1 MFGRSGSLSGQAKPS
16 PRRWTATPAVTVG
29 MPLPENYRAAS
40 MWRWAAALALAA
52 GCALAASGAH
62 AGTPPLP
69 LRDGVP
75 TLAPL
80 LGKIT
85 PAVVNISVATRTPRR
100 DNPLFRDPFFRR
112 FFDLPDDAPVRPR
125 QSAGSGVIV
134 DAVRGLVLTNHHVVA
149 GADAVMVTLKDKRR
163 FEAEVVGSDPGTD
176 IALLKIE
183 ADGLTALPFG
193 DSGALEVGDFV
204 IAIGNPFGLGQT
216 VTSGIVSALGRSGI
230 NVEGYEDFIQ
240 TDASINPGNSG
251 GALVNL
257 HGELIGVNTAIIG
270 PSGGNVGIG
279 FAVPTSIATAV
290 MRQLAEHGEIQRGR
304 IGVMIQDLT
313 PDLAEALDLDVEHGA
328 IVSRVESG
336 SPAEEA
342 GLKAGDVIV
351 AVNGAKTEGSRDLR
365 NSIGMVR
372 VGEVAEVEVQRE
384 QRRLRLSV
392 RVGGAGAETGTRLGA
407 VETPPALQGATLRD
421 LRQGDPAHGHI
432 EGVIA
437 AEVEPG
443 SPAARNGIRPGDVIV
458 AVNRRRVRNAEEL
471 EAAFEQAGSVLALNI
486 VRGNGQLFIVIR

>member
-1 MFGRSGSLSGQAKPS
+1 MNGQAKSFP
-16 PRRWTATPAVTVG
+16 
-29 MPLPENYRAAS
+29 
-40 MWRWAAALALAA
+40 WRWAAAATVAA
-52 GCALAASGAH
+52 TCALATNGTVH
-62 AGTPPLP
+62 AATPPLP

-80 LGKIT
+80 LEKVT
-85 PAVVNISVATRTPRR
+85 PAVVNISVATMAPERY
-100 DNPLFRDPFFRR
+100 NPLFRDPFFRR
-112 FFDLPDDAPVRPR
+112 FFDLPDDAPARPR

-134 DAVRGLVLTNHHVVA
+134 DAGQGLVLTNHHVVEKA
-149 GADAVMVTLKDKRR
+149 EEVMVTLKDRRR
-163 FEAEVVGSDPGTD
+163 FEADILGSDPGTD

-183 ADGLTALPFG
+183 AEGLASLPFG
-193 DSGALEVGDFV
+193 DSDALRVGDFV

-251 GALVNL
+251 GALVSL
-257 HGELIGVNTAIIG
+257 HGELVGINTAIIG

-279 FAVPTSIATAV
+279 FAVPVNIATAV
-290 MRQLAEHGEIQRGR
+290 MRQLAEHGEMQRGR

-313 PDLAEALDLDVEHGA
+313 PDLAEALDLDVERGA
-328 IVSRVESG
+328 LVSRVESG

-342 GLKAGDVIV
+342 GLQAGDVIA
-351 AVNGAKTEGSRDLR
+351 AVNGSDVEGSRDLR
-365 NSIGMVR
+365 NAIGMVR
-372 VGEVAEVEVQRE
+372 VGEEITVEVQRE
-384 QRRLRLSV
+384 QRRIRLAV
-392 RVGGAGAETGTRLGA
+392 RVGRAETGMRLGS
-407 VETPPALQGATLRD
+407 VDIPPALRGAALRD
-421 LRQGDPAHGHI
+421 LRQGDPGHDRI

-458 AVNRRRVRNAEEL
+458 AVNRRRVRNSEEL
-471 EAAFEQAGSVLALNI
+471 EAAFEQAGRVLALNI